1 MKKTVSILSLLV
13 LLLGVWAAALWLS
26 PFNAYNGSSK
36 ETRYGVHEGLELV
49 EQENAQEGKRY
60 VVEDEDGKELFV
72 IPLRGC
78 LLDTRYRNGQ
88 LRFREKNTKREGYID
103 RQGGIFLNEN
113 AGEYKS
119 AEDRKDFANLTGEK
133 KGEMASGDYSD
144 HHSGEYSGDYSGER
158 KGLADR
164 PSAGDTE
171 STGGTGSTG
180 TAGFTASAQPGRK
193 SSALSQVNL
202 KTMAQS
208 NPFYREA
215 SKIMQGKLTETDA
228 KRRHTILNYCEHFRI
243 AYTTKDINFL
253 RQVFSDK
260 ALIIVGNVVKPIAND
275 DKCQAE
281 SRVTFAI
288 HSKRDYLARLS
299 KVFAANQ
306 KIDVRFSGFRIM
318 RHPTIDGIYG
328 VTLRQQ
334 YKSNRY
340 SDDGYLFLLWDFR
353 DKSMPLIHVRTWQP
367 AGTVHTGNDVIN
379 IQDFN
384 LE

>member
-26 PFNAYNGSSK
+26 PFADYKENSK

-49 EQENAQEGKRY
+49 EQDNGKEGKRY
-60 VVEDEDGKELFV
+60 VVENEDGKELFA
-72 IPLRGC
+72 IPLRDC

-88 LRFREKNTKREGYID
+88 LRFREKNTKREGYIN
-103 RQGGIFLNEN
+103 RQGSIFLNED
-113 AGEYKS
+113 AAEYKS
-119 AEDRKDFANLTGEK
+119 AEAQKGIANLTEKTKGETISEDYSGEK
-133 KGEMASGDYSD
+133 KGSAD
-144 HHSGEYSGDYSGER
+144 
-158 KGLADR
+158 GL
-164 PSAGDTE
+164 S
-171 STGGTGSTG
+171 
-180 TAGFTASAQPGRK
+180 GRK
-193 SSALSQVNL
+193 TSALSQINL

-208 NPFYREA
+208 NPFYKEA
-215 SKIMQGKLTETDA
+215 SKIMQGKLAETDA
-228 KRRHTILNYCEHFRI
+228 KRRHTILNYCEHFRT
-243 AYTTKDINFL
+243 AYTTKDIDFL
-253 RQVFSDK
+253 QQVFSDK

-275 DKCQAE
+275 GKCQAE
-281 SRVTFAI
+281 NRVTFAI
-288 HSKRDYLARLS
+288 HSKRDYLSRLA

-318 RHPTIDGIYG
+318 RHPTMDGIYG

-334 YKSNRY
+334 YKSDRY

-367 AGTVHTGNDVIN
+367 AGTVHTGDDVIN

>member
-13 LLLGVWAAALWLS
+13 LLLGGWAAALWLS
-26 PFNAYNGSSK
+26 PFADYKENSK

-49 EQENAQEGKRY
+49 EQDYGKESKRY
-60 VVEDEDGKELFV
+60 VVENEDGKELFA

-103 RQGGIFLNEN
+103 RQGGIFLNED
-113 AGEYKS
+113 AAEYKS
-119 AEDRKDFANLTGEK
+119 VEAQKGIAHLTEKAKGETISEDYSGGNPGDHSREK
-133 KGEMASGDYSD
+133 KGTVD
-144 HHSGEYSGDYSGER
+144 
-158 KGLADR
+158 GL
-164 PSAGDTE
+164 S
-171 STGGTGSTG
+171 
-180 TAGFTASAQPGRK
+180 GRK
-193 SSALSQVNL
+193 TSALSQINL

-208 NPFYREA
+208 NPFYKEA
-215 SKIMQGKLTETDA
+215 SKIMQGKLAETDA
-228 KRRHTILNYCEHFRI
+228 KRRHTILNYCEHFRT
-243 AYTTKDINFL
+243 AYTTKDIDFL

-275 DKCQAE
+275 GKCQAE

-288 HSKRDYLARLS
+288 HSKRDYLSRLA

-318 RHPTIDGIYG
+318 RHPTMDGIYG

-334 YKSNRY
+334 YKSDRY

-367 AGTVHTGNDVIN
+367 AGTVHTGDDVIN

>member
-49 EQENAQEGKRY
+49 EQDNGKEGKRY
-60 VVEDEDGKELFV
+60 VVENEDGKELFA
-72 IPLRGC
+72 IPLRDC

-88 LRFREKNTKREGYID
+88 LRFREKNTKREGYIN
-103 RQGGIFLNEN
+103 RQGSIFLNED
-113 AGEYKS
+113 AAEYKS
-119 AEDRKDFANLTGEK
+119 AEAQKGIANLTEKTKGETISEDYSGEK
-133 KGEMASGDYSD
+133 KGSAD
-144 HHSGEYSGDYSGER
+144 
-158 KGLADR
+158 GL
-164 PSAGDTE
+164 S
-171 STGGTGSTG
+171 
-180 TAGFTASAQPGRK
+180 GRK
-193 SSALSQVNL
+193 TSALSQINL

-208 NPFYREA
+208 NPFYKEA
-215 SKIMQGKLTETDA
+215 SKIMQGKLAETDA
-228 KRRHTILNYCEHFRI
+228 KRRHTILNYCEHFRT
-243 AYTTKDINFL
+243 AYTAKDIDFL

-275 DKCQAE
+275 GKCQAE
-281 SRVTFAI
+281 NRVTFAI
-288 HSKRDYLARLS
+288 HSKRDYLNRLA

-318 RHPTIDGIYG
+318 RHPTMDGIYG

-334 YKSNRY
+334 YKSDRY

-367 AGTVHTGNDVIN
+367 AGTVHTGDDVIN

>member
-26 PFNAYNGSSK
+26 PFKAYNGSSK
-36 ETRYGVHEGLELV
+36 ETRYGVNEGLELV

-72 IPLRGC
+72 IPLRGS

-103 RQGGIFLNEN
+103 RQGRIFLNEN
-113 AGEYKS
+113 AGEYKP

-133 KGEMASGDYSD
+133 KG
-144 HHSGEYSGDYSGER
+144 
-158 KGLADR
+158 LADR
-164 PSAGDTE
+164 PSAGGTE
-171 STGGTGSTG
+171 STGGTGF
-180 TAGFTASAQPGRK
+180 AASAQPGRK

-208 NPFYREA
+208 NPFYKEA
-215 SKIMQGKLTETDA
+215 SKIMQGKLAETDA
-228 KRRHTILNYCEHFRI
+228 RRRHTILNYCEHFRT
-243 AYTTKDINFL
+243 AYTTKDIDFL

-306 KIDVRFSGFRIM
+306 KIDVRFSGFRIL
-318 RHPTIDGIYG
+318 RHPTMDGIYG

-334 YKSNRY
+334 YKSDRY

-367 AGTVHTGNDVIN
+367 AATVHSGDDVIN

>member
-36 ETRYGVHEGLELV
+36 ENRYGVNEGLELV

-60 VVEDEDGKELFV
+60 VVEDKDGKELFV

-103 RQGGIFLNEN
+103 RQGRIFLNEN
-113 AGEYKS
+113 AGEYKP

-133 KGEMASGDYSD
+133 KG
-144 HHSGEYSGDYSGER
+144 
-158 KGLADR
+158 LADR
-164 PSAGDTE
+164 PSA
-171 STGGTGSTG
+171 GGTGSTG
-180 TAGFTASAQPGRK
+180 TAGFAASAQPGRK

-208 NPFYREA
+208 NPFYKEA
-215 SKIMQGKLTETDA
+215 SKIMQGKLAETDA
-228 KRRHTILNYCEHFRI
+228 RRRHTILNYCEHFRT
-243 AYTTKDINFL
+243 AYTTKDIDFL
-253 RQVFSDK
+253 QQVFSDK

-306 KIDVRFSGFRIM
+306 KIDVRFSGFRIL
-318 RHPTIDGIYG
+318 RHPTMDGIYG

-334 YKSNRY
+334 YKSDRY

-367 AGTVHTGNDVIN
+367 AATVHSGDDVIN

>member
-119 AEDRKDFANLTGEK
+119 AEAQKGIAHLTEK
-133 KGEMASGDYSD
+133 TKGETISGDYA
-144 HHSGEYSGDYSGER
+144 GNYSGDYSENHSGDYSGGNPGDHSREK
-158 KGLADR
+158 KGSADGL
-164 PSAGDTE
+164 SGKKT
-171 STGGTGSTG
+171 
-180 TAGFTASAQPGRK
+180 
-193 SSALSQVNL
+193 SALSQVDL

-208 NPFYREA
+208 NPFYKEA
-215 SKIMQGKLTETDA
+215 SKIMQGKGSQTVEGEWHFGAHFLDGDGVGDG
-228 KRRHTILNYCEHFRI
+228 LYLYYC
-243 AYTTKDINFL
+243 
-253 RQVFSDK
+253 
-260 ALIIVGNVVKPIAND
+260 IV
-275 DKCQAE
+275 E
-281 SRVTFAI
+281 
-288 HSKRDYLARLS
+288 
-299 KVFAANQ
+299 
-306 KIDVRFSGFRIM
+306 
-318 RHPTIDGIYG
+318 
-328 VTLRQQ
+328 
-334 YKSNRY
+334 
-340 SDDGYLFLLWDFR
+340 FR
-353 DKSMPLIHVRTWQP
+353 DGRLGQVELHLVGHSALQRFAQPVIAQHAPFGMFQGKGLGSLWQIKP
-367 AGTVHTGNDVIN
+367 RK
-379 IQDFN
+379 
-384 LE
+384 

>member
-36 ETRYGVHEGLELV
+36 ENRYGVNEGLELV

-60 VVEDEDGKELFV
+60 MVEDEDGKELFV

-103 RQGGIFLNEN
+103 RQGRIFLNEN
-113 AGEYKS
+113 AGEYKP

-133 KGEMASGDYSD
+133 KG
-144 HHSGEYSGDYSGER
+144 
-158 KGLADR
+158 LADR
-164 PSAGDTE
+164 PSA
-171 STGGTGSTG
+171 GGTGSTG
-180 TAGFTASAQPGRK
+180 TAGFAASVQPGRK

-208 NPFYREA
+208 NPFYKEA
-215 SKIMQGKLTETDA
+215 SKIMQGKLAETDA
-228 KRRHTILNYCEHFRI
+228 RRRRTILNYCEHFRT
-243 AYTTKDINFL
+243 AYTTKDIDFL

-306 KIDVRFSGFRIM
+306 KIDVRFSGFRIL
-318 RHPTIDGIYG
+318 RHPTMDGIYG

-334 YKSNRY
+334 YKSDRY

-367 AGTVHTGNDVIN
+367 AATVHSGDDVIN

>member
-26 PFNAYNGSSK
+26 PFADYKENSK
-36 ETRYGVHEGLELV
+36 ENRYGMNEGLELV
-49 EQENAQEGKRY
+49 EQDNAQEGKRY
-60 VVEDEDGKELFV
+60 VVEDEDGKELFA

-103 RQGGIFLNEN
+103 RQGGIFLNED

-119 AEDRKDFANLTGEK
+119 AEARKGIANLTEK
-133 KGEMASGDYSD
+133 ATEETV
-144 HHSGEYSGDYSGER
+144 SGEYSGDYSGGNPGDHSREK
-158 KGLADR
+158 KGSADG
-164 PSAGDTE
+164 PS
-171 STGGTGSTG
+171 
-180 TAGFTASAQPGRK
+180 GRK
-193 SSALSQVNL
+193 TSALSQVDL

-208 NPFYREA
+208 NPFYKEA
-215 SKIMQGKLTETDA
+215 SKIMQGKLAETDA
-228 KRRHTILNYCEHFRI
+228 KRRHTILNYCEHFRT
-243 AYTTKDINFL
+243 AYTTKDIDFL

-275 DKCQAE
+275 GKCQAE

-288 HSKRDYLARLS
+288 HSKRDYLSRLS

-306 KIDVRFSGFRIM
+306 KIDVKFSGFRIM
-318 RHPTIDGIYG
+318 RHPTMDGIYG

-334 YKSNRY
+334 YKSDRY

-367 AGTVHTGNDVIN
+367 AGTVHTGDDVIN

>member
-26 PFNAYNGSSK
+26 PFADYKENSK

-49 EQENAQEGKRY
+49 EQDNGKEGKRY
-60 VVEDEDGKELFV
+60 VVENEDGKELFA
-72 IPLRGC
+72 IPLRDC

-88 LRFREKNTKREGYID
+88 LRFREKNTKREGYIN
-103 RQGGIFLNEN
+103 RQGSIFLNED
-113 AGEYKS
+113 AAEYKS
-119 AEDRKDFANLTGEK
+119 AEAQKGIANLTEKTKGETISEDYSGEK
-133 KGEMASGDYSD
+133 KGSAD
-144 HHSGEYSGDYSGER
+144 
-158 KGLADR
+158 GL
-164 PSAGDTE
+164 S
-171 STGGTGSTG
+171 
-180 TAGFTASAQPGRK
+180 GRK
-193 SSALSQVNL
+193 TSALSQINL

-208 NPFYREA
+208 NPFYKEA
-215 SKIMQGKLTETDA
+215 SKIMQGKLAETDA
-228 KRRHTILNYCEHFRI
+228 KRRHTILNYCEHFRT
-243 AYTTKDINFL
+243 AYTTKDIDFL

-275 DKCQAE
+275 GKCQAE
-281 SRVTFAI
+281 NRVTFAI
-288 HSKRDYLARLS
+288 HSKRDYLNRLA

-318 RHPTIDGIYG
+318 RHPTMDGIYG

-334 YKSNRY
+334 YKSDRY

-367 AGTVHTGNDVIN
+367 AGTVHTGDDVIN

>member
-26 PFNAYNGSSK
+26 PFADYKENSK

-49 EQENAQEGKRY
+49 EQDNGKEGKRY
-60 VVEDEDGKELFV
+60 VVENEDGKELFA
-72 IPLRGC
+72 IPLRDC

-88 LRFREKNTKREGYID
+88 LRFREKNTKREGYIN
-103 RQGGIFLNEN
+103 RQGSIFLNED
-113 AGEYKS
+113 AAEYKS
-119 AEDRKDFANLTGEK
+119 AEAQKGIANLTEKTKGETISEDYSGEK
-133 KGEMASGDYSD
+133 KGSAD
-144 HHSGEYSGDYSGER
+144 
-158 KGLADR
+158 GL
-164 PSAGDTE
+164 S
-171 STGGTGSTG
+171 
-180 TAGFTASAQPGRK
+180 GRK
-193 SSALSQVNL
+193 TSALSQINL

-208 NPFYREA
+208 NPFYKEA
-215 SKIMQGKLTETDA
+215 SKIMQGKLAETDA
-228 KRRHTILNYCEHFRI
+228 KRRHTILNYCEHFRT
-243 AYTTKDINFL
+243 AYTTKDIDFL

-275 DKCQAE
+275 GKCQAE
-281 SRVTFAI
+281 NRVTFAI
-288 HSKRDYLARLS
+288 HSKRDYLNRLA

-318 RHPTIDGIYG
+318 RHPTMDGIYG

-334 YKSNRY
+334 YKSDRY

-353 DKSMPLIHVRTWQP
+353 DRSMPLIHVRTWQP
-367 AGTVHTGNDVIN
+367 AGTVHTGDDMIN

>member
-36 ETRYGVHEGLELV
+36 ETRYGVNEGLELV
-49 EQENAQEGKRY
+49 EQENAQDGKRY

-103 RQGGIFLNEN
+103 RQGRIFLNEN
-113 AGEYKS
+113 AGEYKP

-133 KGEMASGDYSD
+133 KSLTD
-144 HHSGEYSGDYSGER
+144 
-158 KGLADR
+158 K
-164 PSAGDTE
+164 PSAGAAE
-171 STGGTGSTG
+171 STGSAGA
-180 TAGFTASAQPGRK
+180 AGFAASAQPGRK

-208 NPFYREA
+208 NPFYKEA
-215 SKIMQGKLTETDA
+215 SKILQGKLAETDA
-228 KRRHTILNYCEHFRI
+228 RRRRTILNYCEHFRT
-243 AYTTKDINFL
+243 AYTTKDIDFL

-260 ALIIVGNVVKPIAND
+260 ALIIVGNVVKPITND

-306 KIDVRFSGFRIM
+306 KIDVRFSGFRIL
-318 RHPTIDGIYG
+318 RHPTMDGIYG

-334 YKSNRY
+334 YKSDRY

-367 AGTVHTGNDVIN
+367 AATVHSGDDVIN

>member
-26 PFNAYNGSSK
+26 PFADYKENSK

-49 EQENAQEGKRY
+49 EQDNGKEGKRY
-60 VVEDEDGKELFV
+60 VVENEDGKELFA
-72 IPLRGC
+72 IPLRDC

-88 LRFREKNTKREGYID
+88 LRFREKNTKREGYIN
-103 RQGGIFLNEN
+103 RQGSIFLNED
-113 AGEYKS
+113 AAEYKS
-119 AEDRKDFANLTGEK
+119 AEAQKGIANLTEKTKGETISEDYSGEK
-133 KGEMASGDYSD
+133 KGSAD
-144 HHSGEYSGDYSGER
+144 
-158 KGLADR
+158 GL
-164 PSAGDTE
+164 S
-171 STGGTGSTG
+171 
-180 TAGFTASAQPGRK
+180 GRK
-193 SSALSQVNL
+193 TSALSQINL

-208 NPFYREA
+208 NPFYKEA
-215 SKIMQGKLTETDA
+215 SKIMQGKLAETDA
-228 KRRHTILNYCEHFRI
+228 KRRHTILNYCEHFRT
-243 AYTTKDINFL
+243 AYTTKDIDFL

-275 DKCQAE
+275 GKCQAE
-281 SRVTFAI
+281 NWVTFAI
-288 HSKRDYLARLS
+288 HSKRDYLNRLA

-318 RHPTIDGIYG
+318 RHPTMDGIYG

-367 AGTVHTGNDVIN
+367 AGTVHTGDDVIN

>member
-36 ETRYGVHEGLELV
+36 ETRYGVNEGLELV

-103 RQGGIFLNEN
+103 RQGRIFLNEN
-113 AGEYKS
+113 AGEYKP

-133 KGEMASGDYSD
+133 KG
-144 HHSGEYSGDYSGER
+144 
-158 KGLADR
+158 LADR
-164 PSAGDTE
+164 PFAGGTE
-171 STGGTGSTG
+171 STGGTGTTG
-180 TAGFTASAQPGRK
+180 TAGFAASAQPGRK

-208 NPFYREA
+208 NPFYKEA

-228 KRRHTILNYCEHFRI
+228 RRRHTILNYCEHFRT
-243 AYTTKDINFL
+243 AYTTKDLDFL
-253 RQVFSDK
+253 KQVFSDK
-260 ALIIVGNVVKPIAND
+260 ALIIVGNVVKPAAND
-275 DKCQAE
+275 NKCQAE
-281 SRVTFAI
+281 AKVTYAI
-288 HSKRDYLARLS
+288 HSKKDYISRLA
-299 KVFAANQ
+299 KVFTANQ
-306 KIDVRFSGFRIM
+306 KIDLKFSGFRIM
-318 RHPTIDGIYG
+318 RHPTMDGIYG

-334 YKSNRY
+334 YKSDRY
-340 SDDGYLFLLWDFR
+340 ADDGYLFLLWDFR
-353 DKSMPLIHVRTWQP
+353 NPSMPLIHVRTWQP
-367 AGTVHTGNDVIN
+367 AGTVHSGDDVIS

>member
-13 LLLGVWAAALWLS
+13 LLLGGWAAALWLS
-26 PFNAYNGSSK
+26 PFADYKENSK

-49 EQENAQEGKRY
+49 EQDNGKEGKRY
-60 VVEDEDGKELFV
+60 VVENEDGKELFA
-72 IPLRGC
+72 IPLRDC

-103 RQGGIFLNEN
+103 RQGGIFLNED
-113 AGEYKS
+113 AAEYKS
-119 AEDRKDFANLTGEK
+119 AEAQKGIAHLTEK
-133 KGEMASGDYSD
+133 AKGETI
-144 HHSGEYSGDYSGER
+144 SGEYSGDYSENHSGDYSGGNSGGNPGGNPGNLSREK
-158 KGLADR
+158 KGSADGL
-164 PSAGDTE
+164 S
-171 STGGTGSTG
+171 
-180 TAGFTASAQPGRK
+180 GRK
-193 SSALSQVNL
+193 TSALSQVDL

-208 NPFYREA
+208 NPFYKEA
-215 SKIMQGKLTETDA
+215 SKIMQGKLAETDA
-228 KRRHTILNYCEHFRI
+228 KRRHTILNYCEHFRT
-243 AYTTKDINFL
+243 AYTTKDIDFL

-275 DKCQAE
+275 GKCQAE
-281 SRVTFAI
+281 NRVTFAI
-288 HSKRDYLARLS
+288 HSKRDYLNRLA

-318 RHPTIDGIYG
+318 RHPTMDGIYG

-334 YKSNRY
+334 YKSDRY

-367 AGTVHTGNDVIN
+367 AGTVHTGDDVIN

>member
-1 MKKTVSILSLLV
+1 MKKTVLILSLLS
-13 LLLGVWAAALWLS
+13 LLLGGWVAALWLLPS
-26 PFNAYNGSSK
+26 AVYKGDSQ
-36 ETRYGVHEGLELV
+36 ETRYGVNEGLELV
-49 EQENAQEGKRY
+49 EQENAQDGKRY
-60 VVEDEDGKELFV
+60 VVEDEDGKELFT
-72 IPLRGC
+72 IPLRDC

-103 RQGGIFLNEN
+103 RQGRIFLNEN
-113 AGEYKS
+113 AGEYKP

-133 KGEMASGDYSD
+133 KG
-144 HHSGEYSGDYSGER
+144 
-158 KGLADR
+158 LADR
-164 PSAGDTE
+164 PSAGGTE

-180 TAGFTASAQPGRK
+180 TAGFAASAQPGRK

-208 NPFYREA
+208 NPFYKEA
-215 SKIMQGKLTETDA
+215 SKIMQGKLAETDA
-228 KRRHTILNYCEHFRI
+228 RRRHTILNYCEHFRT
-243 AYTTKDINFL
+243 AYTTKDIDFL

-306 KIDVRFSGFRIM
+306 KIDVRFSGFRIL
-318 RHPTIDGIYG
+318 RHPTMDGIYG

-334 YKSNRY
+334 YKSDRY
-340 SDDGYLFLLWDFR
+340 GDDGYLFLLWDFR

-367 AGTVHTGNDVIN
+367 AATVHSGDDVIN